1 MVTAP
6 PPSAAS
12 SHWRLLAALLRPHR
26 GVVVVLGLVLAVSAA
41 LPLAGPQL
49 LRAFID
55 AAAEGAGASLLVS
68 IAIGYVGLG
77 VVSQAAAVVTAYVAT
92 RLAWSATNR
101 LRERAAAHA
110 LRLDLRFH
118 GEHPPGAVV
127 ERVDGDATAITSFFT
142 DFVIRVV
149 GAGATLTGA
158 VLLVAREDLRV
169 GLAMGVFCALALFV
183 AGRLRDRAV
192 PQTTEERAVWARWQ
206 GLITEHLDGAE
217 DLRGFGARDHALA
230 QHQQAAARQLAASL
244 GAERAGVAI
253 WSWMAGFFAV
263 GGGLMLLAGW
273 VLLDAGTITLGTV
286 LLLFTYTQ
294 VIRQP
299 VEQLADQLKEVQ
311 RAAAGA
317 ARISQLLAEVPAVDG
332 GGAAALPAGALAL
345 RIDDVHFAYRGAPVQ
360 GGDSPPGGWTLE
372 GVDLVVPAGTVL
384 GLVGTSGSGKTTL
397 ARLAL
402 RLVEPAHGRV
412 LVGGI
417 DLRRV
422 DRASLRRRVT
432 AVTQDV
438 QLLEGTVRD
447 NLTLYGAAPADHRC
461 PDARLT
467 ALLEEL
473 GLGRWLAALPAGLAT
488 PLGASGATLSA
499 GEAQLLGLGR
509 AFLADPGLVVLDEA
523 SSRVDPVSAAVVE
536 EALDRLLD
544 GRTAVVI
551 AHRLRAV
558 DRADTV
564 AVLEAGRVVEVGPRA
579 VLAADATSRFAALLQ
594 REREEVRA

>member
-6 PPSAAS
+6 PPSADP

-26 GVVVVLGLVLAVSAA
+26 GVVVVLGLVLALSAA

-55 AAAEGAGASLLVS
+55 AAVEGAGTALLAS

-77 VVSQAAAVVTAYVAT
+77 VVAQAAAVATAYVAT

-142 DFVIRVV
+142 DFVIRVI
-149 GAGATLTGA
+149 GAGGTLTGA

-169 GLAMGVFCALALFV
+169 GLAMAAFCALALVV
-183 AGRLRDRAV
+183 AVRLRDRAV
-192 PQTTEERAVWARWQ
+192 PQATEDRAVWARWQ

-217 DLRGFGARDHALA
+217 DLRSFGARDHALA
-230 QHQQAAARQLAASL
+230 QHQEVAAQQLAASL
-244 GAERAGVAI
+244 GAERAGAAI

-273 VLLDAGTITLGTV
+273 VLHEAGAITLGTV
-286 LLLFTYTQ
+286 VLLFTYTQ

-299 VEQLADQLKEVQ
+299 VQELADQLKEVQ

-317 ARISQLLAEVPAVDG
+317 ARISALLAEVPAVDDG
-332 GGAAALPAGALAL
+332 GTAVLPDGPLAL
-345 RIDDVHFAYRGAPVQ
+345 HLDDVRFAYADGSTPAAE
-360 GGDSPPGGWTLE
+360 GWALH

-402 RLVEPAHGRV
+402 RLVDPTRGRV
-412 LVGGI
+412 RLGGL
-417 DLRRV
+417 DLRDV
-422 DRASLRRRVT
+422 DPASVRHRVT

-447 NLTLYGAAPADHRC
+447 NLTLYGARSGGRC
-461 PDARLT
+461 SDEALT

-473 GLGRWLAALPAGLAT
+473 GLGPWLVALPAGLDT

-509 AFLADPGLVVLDEA
+509 AFLTDPGLVVLDEA

-536 EALDRLLD
+536 DALDRLLA

-558 DRADTV
+558 DRVDTV
-564 AVLEAGRVVEVGPRA
+564 AVLEAGRIVEVGPRA
-579 VLAADATSRFAALLQ
+579 ALADDPTSRFAALLR
-594 REREEVRA
+594 RERDEVRT